1 MHTKIH
7 EYMKDEDDSKQIE
20 IDRAR
25 ILTQSEINEKLK
37 DLDKWIFKHNEF
49 QLKKVIGR
57 GGFAEVYWN
66 SQLTKTGFN
75 NAVAV
80 KKLKVLHFTQYSF
93 EPFNR

>member
-1 MHTKIH
+1 
-7 EYMKDEDDSKQIE
+7 MKDEDDSKQIE

-37 DLDKWIFKHNEF
+37 DLDKWIFKHNDF

-66 SQLTKTGFN
+66 YQLTKTGFN
-75 NAVAV
+75 KVVAA
-80 KKLKVLHFTQYSF
+80 KKLKVSHFTQYSF